1 MSFTK
6 VQIIH
11 MVVEA
16 ILIVGLAAFVIVR
29 TKQQSAK
36 ISELE
41 NELRIQKSRTDV
53 LEAVVQEILR
63 GQHTS
68 IKQRVAQV
76 VQNVRPS
83 NNQTPVQVQA
93 RPVQQEVQREAPPPP
108 PPRANPLESV
118 MAMMAP
124 MMSSLVIGGDD
135 DEPESHVEIEEQQID
150 DSEIAEELGELKE
163 TNDEAEVEEVVE
175 DGESTNKEN
184 TVDEIDAEIE
194 NEIANLENVEEEN
207 LENVEE
213 EN

>member
-6 VQIIH
+6 AQIIH
-11 MVVEA
+11 IVVEA

-36 ISELE
+36 INELE
-41 NELRIQKSRTDV
+41 NELRIQKSRTDI

-63 GQHTS
+63 GQNPNV
-68 IKQRVAQV
+68 KQRVAQV

-93 RPVQQEVQREAPPPP
+93 RPVQQEIQREAPPPP
-108 PPRANPLESV
+108 PPRANPLESM

-135 DEPESHVEIEEQQID
+135 DEPESQVEIEEQQVD

-163 TNDEAEVEEVVE
+163 TNDEAEVKEVVE
-175 DGESTNKEN
+175 KGETMNEEN
-184 TVDEIDAEIE
+184 TVEEIDAEIE
-194 NEIANLENVEEEN
+194 NEIASLEDSSNEN
-207 LENVEE
+207 NDTKED
-213 EN
+213 

>member
-1 MSFTK
+1 
-6 VQIIH
+6 

-63 GQHTS
+63 GQHSTV
-68 IKQRVAQV
+68 KQRVAQV
-76 VQNVRPS
+76 VQNVRPT
-83 NNQTPVQVQA
+83 NNQRPVQVQA
-93 RPVQQEVQREAPPPP
+93 RPVQQEMQQAPPPP
-108 PPRANPLESV
+108 PPRANPLESM

-135 DEPESHVEIEEQQID
+135 DGPEANVEINEEPEVD
-150 DSEIAEELGELKE
+150 DSEIAEELGDLKE
-163 TNDEAEVEEVVE
+163 EIEVEEVVSG
-175 DGESTNKEN
+175 GEEATGEVTGDSTSSNAEN
-184 TVDEIDAEIE
+184 VGEQIDNEIE
-194 NEIANLENVEEEN
+194 EEIAALEEDEEDK
-207 LENVEE
+207 
-213 EN
+213 